1 MVGPLAAHL
10 SPENL
15 RAEPRVPVAQDPVP
29 VVDGA
34 IMPPL
39 LKAYLRLGAWVC
51 GEPSYDE
58 EFGVADVMILLDMRR
73 LNQRYFKHFL
83 GRDSI
88 SRNQFDRST
97 QVARIA

>member
-1 MVGPLAAHL
+1 M
-10 SPENL
+10 
-15 RAEPRVPVAQDPVP
+15 
-29 VVDGA
+29 
-34 IMPPL
+34 
-39 LKAYLRLGAWVC
+39 C

-88 SRNQFDRST
+88 SHNPLDRST
-97 QVARIA
+97 GVVRIA